1 MKVLHKYLITIML
14 LITFLS
20 SCTTDNQTA
29 TYSFENNPNNNLVRP
44 LLDQRGITA
53 FAAYPVALE
62 KAMEW
67 DPDASL
73 YEIPSTDVV
82 SGNIGIITY
91 GPYWFFIFGT
101 ETSPR
106 EFYVAVNNGEF
117 VGSFQAQP
125 ILQSELPYTKKIL
138 TLDQYID
145 NDEVLTICAD
155 EGYLDIDTV
164 IEDEYQV
171 DYRLVNINNT
181 AIWSVFLIGKDP
193 FDPIC
198 NVNAKTGDI
207 ANDPYD
213 GY

>member
-1 MKVLHKYLITIML
+1 MKVLHKSLITTLL
-14 LITFLS
+14 LITLLS
-20 SCTTDNQTA
+20 ACKTDNQTA
-29 TYSFENNPNNNLVRP
+29 TYSFENNHDTTLVRP
-44 LLDQRGITA
+44 LVDQRGITA
-53 FAAYPVALE
+53 FEAYPVALE

-73 YEIPSTDVV
+73 YEIPLTEVV

-106 EFYVAVNNGEF
+106 EFYVAVNDGEF

-125 ILQSELPYTKKIL
+125 ILESELPFTRQLL
-138 TLDQYID
+138 TLDQYIN
-145 NDEVLTICAD
+145 NDEVLSICVD
-155 EGYLDIDTV
+155 EDYLDIDKV
-164 IEDEYQV
+164 IKDEYQV
-171 DYRLVNINNT
+171 DYRLVNIDNN
-181 AIWSVFLIGKDP
+181 AVWSVFLIGIDP

-198 NVNAKTGDI
+198 NVNATTGEI
-207 ANDPYD
+207 TNDPYE